1 MDCAS
6 AFGSFFE
13 NRLWLDSSC
22 DKDLDDTQFCWSPS
36 TRKYL
41 RANMYEKCLV
51 GTGFRGVQIPNSQ
64 YIGTRWYSITTS
76 NAVLRVQVEYNSNEL
91 LKIVLKY
98 YG

>member
-22 DKDLDDTQFCWSPS
+22 DKDLDDTQICWSPS

-51 GTGFRGVQIPNSQ
+51 GTGFRGGQIP
-64 YIGTRWYSITTS
+64 
-76 NAVLRVQVEYNSNEL
+76 
-91 LKIVLKY
+91 KKY
-98 YG
+98 GSVGCY

>member
-51 GTGFRGVQIPNSQ
+51 GTGFREAKSPRNTVVELELSNQYRPILAGVISV
-64 YIGTRWYSITTS
+64 S
-76 NAVLRVQVEYNSNEL
+76 
-91 LKIVLKY
+91 
-98 YG
+98 